1 MNSYDVPMKMYSV
14 FALTSLAVAQ
24 LYHVTSV
31 VFQAVTK
38 AQTAPIVT
46 VRLLTRVQEYLII
59 GDASL

>member
-38 AQTAPIVT
+38 AQTVPIVT
-46 VRLLTRVQEYLII
+46 VRLLARVQEYLII